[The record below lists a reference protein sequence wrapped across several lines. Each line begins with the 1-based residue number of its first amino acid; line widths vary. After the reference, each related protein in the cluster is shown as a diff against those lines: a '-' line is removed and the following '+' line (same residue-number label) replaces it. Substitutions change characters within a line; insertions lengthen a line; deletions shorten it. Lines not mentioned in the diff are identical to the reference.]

1 MRAFALVAALVV
13 ALAASA
19 AGQTQGADSLLLN
32 RPANLYVYELP
43 LEMALRDLS
52 LRSGIPIAFSPDIVR
67 GPARVSCACLNVTVR
82 AALDSLLQGTGLVY
96 SELAGNVV
104 VGPPVE
110 RPAAGGGSSVARA
123 AEDGRPRQVSG
134 RIVAGE
140 GGPPVVSAQVRG
152 LEFGSRANTDDFGQ
166 FVLHD
171 VPPTLVQ
178 LVVEAT
184 GFVTDTITATPIQSD
199 MTVVLHRA
207 AVELDP
213 VTITA
218 DALAAAARSRF
229 DSTTQISAITIQ
241 PADIVSIPGM
251 FESDVIRA
259 VQLLPG
265 TIAKNDYSI
274 TYNVRG
280 GEGDQNLVRLDGV
293 TVFNPSHL
301 GGLFST
307 FDANAVDRVDFFSGG
322 FPASY
327 PGRLSSVLDISLKDG
342 QRDGLHGSGQI
353 SLLSSK
359 LLLEGPLG
367 PVSYLVGVRR
377 TYADAVVATFTSY
390 TMPYYF
396 TDAVAK
402 LHVPLRSGGSIA
414 LTGYLGRDDLDVNI
428 VSSVDEANPAAEP
441 RIPIDMLFNWGNRLA
456 GLTWRQP
463 LAGAVVETR
472 ASVTEFFTTLAIMP
486 DMARWDNNVRLLSAG
501 SDVTF
506 VPGAHHQLHVGAGVE
521 RYDMTYD
528 LLSPIFEFGGQPGNY
543 GGLIPLF
550 NTDYQPTIWS
560 LYADD
565 EWDVS
570 SWLKL
575 RPGVRLEH
583 VPAAG
588 FTGVAPRASFKLFL
602 TDDRAVIGSV
612 GRYHQ
617 AVHSLRDQELPITFY
632 EFWIGAD
639 EFVPVAQSDHAV
651 VGYEQWFDHGIQ
663 FNVEGYRKTFRNLV
677 IPNSAQSLR
686 DVGNQYRPMEGESW
700 GVDVLLRRHSGRI
713 QGWIGYGFNK
723 TERRAGGESF
733 PPAHDRR
740 HTINIVLRTP
750 GPLGS
755 EFGLRW
761 GWGSPLPYT
770 GPNGEWTHR
779 QYRLSQHS
787 FDDGDTEP
795 ISTAINAARFPS
807 YSRLDLGLRWQF
819 DKWGIQWSPYFQVA
833 NAYNRRNVF
842 LYVFDYG
849 SRPATRSGVT
859 QVPLLPTFGIEFKW

>member
-1 MRAFALVAALVV
+1 MRTLTLVAALGV

-19 AGQTQGADSLLLN
+19 SGQTRGADSSLLD
-32 RPANLYVYELP
+32 RRANLAVNAVP
-43 LEMALRDLS
+43 LEAALRNLS
-52 LRSGIPIAFSPDIVR
+52 LHSGVPIAFSPDIVS
-67 GPARVSCACLNVTVR
+67 GPAPVSCSCLDVTV
-82 AALDSLLQGTGLVY
+82 ATALDSLLQGTGLVY

-104 VGPPVE
+104 VGPPVG
-110 RPAAGGGSSVARA
+110 RGASDGGVAGAGA
-123 AEDGRPRQVSG
+123 AEARQPRPVSG
-134 RIVAGE
+134 RVVAGE
-140 GGPPVVSAQVRG
+140 NGPPVVRASVTG
-152 LEFGSRANTDDFGQ
+152 LEFAGRTDTDQLGQ
-166 FVLHD
+166 FVLHG
-171 VPPTLVQ
+171 VPPWPVQ

-184 GFVTDTITATPIQSD
+184 GFVTDTVTVTPLQHA
-199 MTVVLHRA
+199 MTVVLHRE
-207 AVELDP
+207 AVELEP
-213 VTITA
+213 VMITA
-218 DALAAAARSRF
+218 DALRALARSRF

-241 PADIVSIPGM
+241 PAEIANIPGM

-307 FDANAVDRVDFFSGG
+307 FDANAVDRVDFFTGG

-327 PGRLSSVLDISLKDG
+327 PGRLSSVLDISL
-342 QRDGLHGSGQI
+342 RDGRRDGWHGGGQV

-367 PVSYLVGVRR
+367 PASYLVGARR
-377 TYADAVVATFTSY
+377 TYADAVVATFTRH

-402 LHVPLRSGGSIA
+402 LHLPLGSGGSLA
-414 LTGYLGRDDLDVNI
+414 LTGYWGRDDLDVNV
-428 VSSVDEANPAAEP
+428 VSSVDEADPTAEP
-441 RIPIDMLFNWGNRLA
+441 RTPIDMVFNWGNRLA

-463 LAGAVVETR
+463 LGGAVVETR
-472 ASVTEFFTTLAIMP
+472 ASVTEFFTTFAIMP
-486 DMARWDNNVRLLSAG
+486 DMARWDNNVRLLAVS
-501 SDVTF
+501 SDVT
-506 VPGAHHQLHVGAGVE
+506 VPWNRHQLHVGAGAE

-528 LLSPIFEFGGQPGNY
+528 LVSPLFEFGGQPGNY
-543 GGLIPLF
+543 GGVVPLF
-550 NTDYQPTIWS
+550 NTDYRPTVWS

-575 RPGVRLEH
+575 RPGIRLEH
-583 VPAAG
+583 VPVAG
-588 FTGVAPRASFKLFL
+588 FTGVAPRTSFKLFL
-602 TDDRAVIGSV
+602 TRDRALIGSF

-617 AVHSLRDQELPITFY
+617 AVHSLRDQEFPITIY
-632 EFWIGAD
+632 EFWVGAD
-639 EFVPVAQSDHAV
+639 EFVPVARSDHAV
-651 VGYEQWFDHGIQ
+651 LGYEQWFGRGFQ
-663 FNVEGYRKTFRNLV
+663 LNVEGYRKTFRNLV
-677 IPNSAQSLR
+677 IPNGAQSLR

-700 GVDVLLRRHSGRI
+700 GVDVLLRRHTGRVR
-713 QGWIGYGFNK
+713 GWLGYGFNK
-723 TERRAGGESF
+723 TERRAGGQTF

-740 HTINIVLRTP
+740 HTLNLVLRAP

-755 EFGLRW
+755 ELGLRW

-770 GPNGEWTHR
+770 GLNGEWSHR
-779 QYRLSQHS
+779 TYRLSQHS
-787 FDDGDTEP
+787 FEGGDAEP
-795 ISTAINAARFPS
+795 LSAAINAERFPS
-807 YSRLDLGLRWQF
+807 YSRLDVGLRWQF
-819 DKWGIQWSPYFQVA
+819 AKWGVEWIPYLQVA
-833 NAYNRRNVF
+833 NLYNRRNVF

-849 SRPATRSGVT
+849 SRPATRSGVA
-859 QVPLLPTFGIEFKW
+859 QVPLFPTFGVEFKW

>member
-1 MRAFALVAALVV
+1 M
-13 ALAASA
+13 LAASA
-19 AGQTQGADSLLLN
+19 SGQTQGADSSLLN
-32 RPANLYVYELP
+32 RQANLYVHAVP
-43 LEMALRDLS
+43 LEIALRDLS
-52 LRSGIPIAFSPDIVR
+52 LRSGIRIAFSPDIVR
-67 GPARVSCACLNVTVR
+67 GPALVSCACPDVTVR
-82 AALDSLLQGTGLVY
+82 DALDSLLHSTGLVY
-96 SELAGNVV
+96 AEMAGNVV
-104 VGPPVE
+104 VGPPV
-110 RPAAGGGSSVARA
+110 AAPGFGSSISVAGA
-123 AEDGRPRQVSG
+123 AEAQQLRQVSG

-140 GGPPVVSAQVRG
+140 NGPPVVSALVRG
-152 LEFGSRANTDDFGQ
+152 LEFGSRANTDQLGQ

-171 VPPTLVQ
+171 VPPRQVQ

-184 GFVTDTITATPIQSD
+184 GFVTDTVTATPIQHD
-199 MTVVLHRA
+199 MTVVLNRA
-207 AVELDP
+207 AVELEP
-213 VTITA
+213 VMITA
-218 DALAAAARSRF
+218 DALGPPDRSRF

-241 PADIVSIPGM
+241 PADILNIPGM

-307 FDANAVDRVDFFSGG
+307 FDANAVERVDFFTGG

-327 PGRLSSVLDISLKDG
+327 PGRLSSVLDISLRDG
-342 QRDGLHGSGQI
+342 RRDGLHGGGQV

-402 LHVPLRSGGSIA
+402 LHVPLGSGGSVA
-414 LTGYLGRDDLDVNI
+414 LTGYWGRDDLDVNI
-428 VSSVDEANPAAEP
+428 VSSVDEANPAAEL
-441 RIPIDMLFNWGNRLA
+441 REPIDMVFNWGNRLA

-463 LAGAVVETR
+463 LAGATVETR

-486 DMARWDNNVRLLSAG
+486 DMARWDNNVRLLSAS

-506 VPGAHHQLHVGAGVE
+506 APGNHHRLHVGAGVE
-521 RYDMTYD
+521 QYDMTYD
-528 LLSPIFEFGGQPGNY
+528 LLSPLFEFGGQPGNY
-543 GGLIPLF
+543 GGLLPLF
-550 NTDYQPTIWS
+550 NTDYHPTIWS

-565 EWDVS
+565 EWDLS

-583 VPAAG
+583 VPAAA
-588 FTGVAPRASFKLFL
+588 FTGLAPRASFKLFL
-602 TDDRAVIGSV
+602 TRDKAVIGSV

-651 VGYEQWFDHGIQ
+651 LGYEQWFDHGIQ
-663 FNVEGYRKTFRNLV
+663 LNVEGYRKTFRNLV

-700 GVDVLLRRHSGRI
+700 GVDVLLRRHTGRV

-740 HTINIVLRTP
+740 HTVNLVLRAP

-755 EFGLRW
+755 ELGLRW

-770 GPNGEWTHR
+770 GLNGEWSHR
-779 QYRLSQHS
+779 TYRLSEHS
-787 FDDGDTEP
+787 FGSGDTEP
-795 ISTAINAARFPS
+795 ISTAINAERFPS
-807 YSRLDLGLRWQF
+807 YSRLDVGLHWDF
-819 DKWGIQWSPYFQVA
+819 TKWGIQWKPYLQVA
-833 NAYNRRNVF
+833 NVYNRRNVF

-849 SRPATRSGVT
+849 SRPATRSGVA
-859 QVPLLPTFGIEFKW
+859 QVPLFPTFGIEFTW